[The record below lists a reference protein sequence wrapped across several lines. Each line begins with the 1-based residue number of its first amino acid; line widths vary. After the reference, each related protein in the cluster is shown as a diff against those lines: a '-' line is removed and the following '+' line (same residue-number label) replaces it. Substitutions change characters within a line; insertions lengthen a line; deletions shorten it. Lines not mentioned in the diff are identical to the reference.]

1 MSITE
6 AQRQSV
12 RDLAVAVFQANGA
25 IKANG
30 DRLVADLGLTASL
43 WQVLDAL
50 ERSDGEQTVA
60 EIARLM
66 GLRRQ
71 SVQRSADILHEQ
83 EFVDF
88 VDNPVHKRAQL
99 VRLTPAGRKALIVI
113 HEREMASIDDILAHL
128 GAENVTALNRSLTL
142 LVGEVSRQR
151 EAHS

>member
-1 MSITE
+1 MNVTE
-6 AQRQSV
+6 EQRQSV
-12 RDLAVAVFQANGA
+12 RDLVVAVFQANGG

-50 ERSDGEQTVA
+50 ERSEGEQTVA

-83 EFVDF
+83 QFVDF
-88 VDNPVHKRAQL
+88 VDNPAHKRAQL
-99 VRLTPAGRKALIVI
+99 VRLTAAGRQALTVI
-113 HEREMASIDDILAHL
+113 HERDLQSIDDIVNCL
-128 GAENVTALNRSLTL
+128 GAENILSMKRSLFK
-142 LVGEVSRQR
+142 LVGEVKRQC
-151 EAHS
+151 ESQS

>member
-1 MSITE
+1 VSITE